1 MKEQRNRE
9 GRVRGCNEI
18 FTPAWMVEF
27 MLDSL
32 EKENPGQD
40 VFRPGS
46 VIGDLTGCGEGAFLT
61 GILRRKL
68 MRCKG
73 PEDILESLRNLYGI
87 DIQGDNVQISREAVL
102 AMVSPELDAGQ
113 MAEARAIVERNIVAG
128 NCLTKLLNTGEP
140 IPWLKED
147 TCST

>member
-46 VIGDLTGCGEGAFLT
+46 VKGAFLT
-61 GILRRKL
+61 GIMRRKL

-87 DIQGDNVQISREAVL
+87 DIQEDNVQISREAVL